1 MTFEQRGP
9 RELRDAYRFP
19 GFTPSR
25 AVRGEDVD
33 PRVVVVTL
41 HRRQKKRPAESV
53 ARSAAHGMISGY
65 DTSAICRAARCMC
78 DWRSRCGAWRAARAV
93 A

>member
-25 AVRGEDVD
+25 AVRGEDAD

-41 HRRQKKRPAESV
+41 NRRQKKQPAESV
-53 ARSAAHGMISGY
+53 ARSAARGTISGY
-65 DTSAICRAARCMC
+65 DTSAICREVQSKSVEMNGRR
-78 DWRSRCGAWRAARAV
+78 WHLFG
-93 A
+93 